1 MKNFFNKY
9 FNNFLE
15 LFENINNKNLVDFS
29 NLFKKV
35 QKNKKKYTSLK

>member
-1 MKNFFNKY
+1 MIVKNFFNKY

-15 LFENINNKNLVDFS
+15 LFENINNKDLVHCS

-35 QKNKKKYTSLK
+35 QENKKKLFL